1 MGAKE
6 RRRITG
12 SDQRIPED
20 WLFFDGVILPSSY
33 IPADMVEKLFRS
45 HRAFNYFAGRSKEK
59 EMEDIMGTW
68 SSLSLQDTEMRQHRD
83 EEMAALYGTDKV
95 RSLNIRQ
102 RIEVGKILR
111 RKYMT
116 SVKQI
121 ARVVCIPPE
130 EAERAFD

>member
-1 MGAKE
+1 
-6 RRRITG
+6 
-12 SDQRIPED
+12 
-20 WLFFDGVILPSSY
+20 
-33 IPADMVEKLFRS
+33 
-45 HRAFNYFAGRSKEK
+45 
-59 EMEDIMGTW
+59 
-68 SSLSLQDTEMRQHRD
+68 MRQHRD

-95 RSLNIRQ
+95 RSLSIRQ

-130 EAERAFD
+130 EAERALD